1 MPYNVFNYGDN
12 MNSERKTKLI
22 NYLYP
27 TVEIAEFMTYDFYPE
42 LTFVLDKKVCFSV
55 ENEKES
61 VRKINFEKAKRIVS
75 EYIDKNLKYK
85 RRLVELY
92 RRKVDDSFIEEML
105 WGYVLF
111 ITYNINRGTGA
122 DVFWDK
128 RSVCYKELSIL
139 DVE

>member
-1 MPYNVFNYGDN
+1 

-75 EYIDKNLKYK
+75 EFIDKNLKYK

>member
-1 MPYNVFNYGDN
+1 MYQSND
-12 MNSERKTKLI
+12 
-22 NYLYP
+22 
-27 TVEIAEFMTYDFYPE
+27 
-42 LTFVLDKKVCFSV
+42 TFF
-55 ENEKES
+55 
-61 VRKINFEKAKRIVS
+61 
-75 EYIDKNLKYK
+75 IDKNLKYK

-128 RSVCYKELSIL
+128 RSVCYKKLSIL

>member
-42 LTFVLDKKVCFSV
+42 LTFVIDKKVCFSV

-75 EYIDKNLKYK
+75 EFIDKNLNYK

-92 RRKVDDSFIEEML
+92 RRNIDNSFIEEVL

-122 DVFWDK
+122 DVFRDS
-128 RSVCYKELSIL
+128 RSVCYKRVSVL
-139 DVE
+139 DL

>member
-1 MPYNVFNYGDN
+1 MPYNVFNCGDN

-55 ENEKES
+55 KNEKES

-75 EYIDKNLKYK
+75 EFIDKNLNYK

-122 DVFWDK
+122 DVFRDS
-128 RSVCYKELSIL
+128 RSVCYKRVSVL
-139 DVE
+139 DL

>member
-75 EYIDKNLKYK
+75 EFIDKNLKYK

>member
-1 MPYNVFNYGDN
+1 

-75 EYIDKNLKYK
+75 EFIDKNLKYK

-105 WGYVLF
+105 WGYILF

>member
-1 MPYNVFNYGDN
+1 
-12 MNSERKTKLI
+12 MNSVRKTKLI

-27 TVEIAEFMTYDFYPE
+27 TVEIAEFMTHDFYVE

-55 ENEKES
+55 VNKKENA
-61 VRKINFEKAKRIVS
+61 RKVNFEMAKRIVS
-75 EYIDKNLKYK
+75 EFIDKNLKYK

-92 RRKVDDSFIEEML
+92 RRNIDNNFIEEML

-122 DVFWDK
+122 DVFRDS
-128 RSVCYKELSIL
+128 RSVCYKRVSVL
-139 DVE
+139 DL

>member
-1 MPYNVFNYGDN
+1 MPYNVFNCGDN

-75 EYIDKNLKYK
+75 EFIDKNLKYK

-105 WGYVLF
+105 WGYILF